1 MEDMNINAVIANMGN
16 GNVTTGN
23 ISTGNIHQEYFTN
36 NAMVKSS

>member
-23 ISTGNIHQEYFTN
+23 VSTGNIHQEYFAN
-36 NAMVKSS
+36 DR

>member
-23 ISTGNIHQEYFTN
+23 ISTGNIHQEYFHCCP
-36 NAMVKSS
+36 V

>member
-23 ISTGNIHQEYFTN
+23 ISTGNIH
-36 NAMVKSS
+36 

>member
-23 ISTGNIHQEYFTN
+23 VSTGNIRLTSKTLCLAEYH
-36 NAMVKSS
+36 

>member
-23 ISTGNIHQEYFTN
+23 ISTGNIHQE
-36 NAMVKSS
+36 

>member
-23 ISTGNIHQEYFTN
+23 VSTGNIHQE
-36 NAMVKSS
+36 